1 MSEQETARIW
11 YMETEKTDKG
21 IKIKEETEA
30 VLLRIFIGES
40 DNYQNKPLY
49 KYLVELFR
57 REGLAGA
64 TVLRGITGYG
74 KKSIIHTTSILRLS
88 TDMPII
94 IEVTDTRENIEKIK
108 PLLNEIIEEGLITE
122 EKVKIIQYRCR
133 KI

>member
-1 MSEQETARIW
+1 MSERQETKTW
-11 YMETEKTDKG
+11 YMETEKTEKG

-40 DNYQNKPLY
+40 DTYQNKPLY

-64 TVLRGITGYG
+64 TVLRGILGYG
-74 KKSIIHTTSILRLS
+74 KKSIIHTMSILRLS
-88 TDMPII
+88 TDMPVI